1 MTNEEKELHFNEDH
15 FKLLLSRLQRDVE
28 KISVGGGSAKA
39 EAQRA
44 QGKMTARDRI
54 TYLLDKGQDSFE
66 IGTFTGFEMYEEYGG
81 CPAGGVISVIG
92 KVSGRWCM
100 ILAND
105 ATVKAG
111 AWFPITAKKNLRA
124 QEIAME
130 NRLPLIYLVDSA
142 GVFLPMQDEI
152 FPDKEHFGRMFRNN
166 ARLSSMGIPQIAAIM
181 GACVAGGAYLPIM
194 SDEALIVEKTGSIFL
209 AGPYLVKAAIGEDT
223 DNETLGGARTH
234 CNISGVTDY
243 KCANDQDALYKI
255 RALVEKF
262 GKTEDAGFDRIEP
275 VSPAFS
281 EDEILK
287 RFPARNA
294 KPYAVQDIIECL
306 ADKGS
311 VLEYKEHY
319 GKTILCAYAR
329 INGWAV
335 GIVANDRK
343 VHRSGKGE
351 MQLGGVI
358 YSDSADKAARFIMN
372 CNQKKIPLVFI
383 QDVTGFMVGTRSEHG
398 GIIKDGA
405 KLVNA
410 VANSTVP
417 KFTIITG
424 NSYGAGNYAM
434 CGKAYDPRLILGWPT
449 AKIAVMGGQQAAKVL
464 TQIQVSALKAKGK
477 EPDKEEEE
485 ALFEK
490 INQRYERQ
498 TTAHY
503 AAARLWLD
511 EIIDPR
517 RTRAWISMGIEIANQ
532 SPIQAFSVGV
542 IQT

>member
-1 MTNEEKELHFNEDH
+1 M
-15 FKLLLSRLQRDVE
+15 
-28 KISVGGGSAKA
+28 
-39 EAQRA
+39 
-44 QGKMTARDRI
+44 
-54 TYLLDKGQDSFE
+54 
-66 IGTFTGFEMYEEYGG
+66 
-81 CPAGGVISVIG
+81 
-92 KVSGRWCM
+92 
-100 ILAND
+100 
-105 ATVKAG
+105 
-111 AWFPITAKKNLRA
+111 
-124 QEIAME
+124 
-130 NRLPLIYLVDSA
+130 
-142 GVFLPMQDEI
+142 
-152 FPDKEHFGRMFRNN
+152 
-166 ARLSSMGIPQIAAIM
+166 
-181 GACVAGGAYLPIM
+181 PIM

-372 CNQKKIPLVFI
+372 CNQKKYHLYLYR
-383 QDVTGFMVGTRSEHG
+383 M
-398 GIIKDGA
+398 
-405 KLVNA
+405 
-410 VANSTVP
+410 
-417 KFTIITG
+417 
-424 NSYGAGNYAM
+424 
-434 CGKAYDPRLILGWPT
+434 
-449 AKIAVMGGQQAAKVL
+449 
-464 TQIQVSALKAKGK
+464 
-477 EPDKEEEE
+477 
-485 ALFEK
+485 
-490 INQRYERQ
+490 
-498 TTAHY
+498 
-503 AAARLWLD
+503 
-511 EIIDPR
+511 
-517 RTRAWISMGIEIANQ
+517 
-532 SPIQAFSVGV
+532 
-542 IQT
+542 